1 MKILIGGSPCTHWSI
16 AQTKNRETE
25 ASGIGWELFLNYR
38 IARDKYQPDFFLYE
52 NNKSMSP
59 AIREQIT
66 EELGV
71 EPVLINSA
79 LVSAQNRQRL
89 YWAGKRNKDGTYSQ
103 VAVEQPVDRGILL
116 RDILESGVCWREKA
130 YTLKANYANAGAV
143 NGVDG
148 GHFPATMAA
157 EPVRIGTIENDAKNQ
172 AFDSQQYRVYSPDGK
187 AVTLCGNGGGLGAKT
202 GLYAV
207 PVPEPVNETVDGK
220 AQCLRATYY
229 KDGIRNLVGN
239 TVDRKTCVAIPVPA
253 AGRIVG
259 RRINE
264 QGHRDDYNEAIPHF
278 QYFEVNEEPQKTNCL
293 TTVQKDNMIA
303 VPVRVGA
310 MPNKDGELGTSQSR
324 RIYSTDGK
332 SVSLQARPNGGGAD
346 GAATGLY
353 AVPAGMAWR
362 GRENGSAFEM
372 RDDQKSNAV
381 AATGHQSRLVIE
393 AADGKQMPV
402 YEVRGG
408 RITIKGKTYPIK
420 LADGFYIIRKLTVT
434 ECKRLQTVPD
444 TYAFPVSD
452 TQAYKML
459 GNGWTVDVIAHIMSH
474 FTGLTEEAV
483 EVLSMYDGM
492 SCGHIALDKLG
503 AEITAYYATEID
515 KYAAQTTQ
523 HNFPDTVQLG
533 DAFQVRAEDWRLP
546 EPVGMEA
553 PANG

>member
-1 MKILIGGSPCTHWSI
+1 MKLLIGGSPCTHWSI

-52 NNKSMSP
+52 NNKSMAP
-59 AIREQIT
+59 AIKAQISK
-66 EELGV
+66 ELGV

-89 YWAGKRNKDGTYSQ
+89 YWAGKRNPDGTYSQ
-103 VAVEQPVDRGILL
+103 VRVEQPVDRGILL

-187 AVTLCGNGGGLGAKT
+187 SVTLCGQGGGVGAKT

-207 PVPEPVNETVDGK
+207 PVPVNETVEGK

-229 KDGIRNLVGN
+229 KDGIRNMVGN
-239 TVDRKTCVAIPVPA
+239 TVDRKTCVAMPVGMA
-253 AGRIVG
+253 AGPKSILVVT
-259 RRINE
+259 
-264 QGHRDDYNEAIPHF
+264 A
-278 QYFEVNEEPQKTNCL
+278 
-293 TTVQKDNMIA
+293 A
-303 VPVRVGA
+303 
-310 MPNKDGELGTSQSR
+310 
-324 RIYSTDGK
+324 GK
-332 SVSLQARPNGGGAD
+332 SV
-346 GAATGLY
+346 
-353 AVPAGMAWR
+353 
-362 GRENGSAFEM
+362 
-372 RDDQKSNAV
+372 
-381 AATGHQSRLVIE
+381 
-393 AADGKQMPV
+393 PV
-402 YEVRGG
+402 YEVRNGE
-408 RITIKGKTYPIK
+408 IVIKGKEYPIK

-474 FTGLTEEAV
+474 FTGLTEEPV

-503 AEITAYYATEID
+503 AEITTYYATEID

-533 DAFQVRAEDWRLP
+533 DAFQVRNDDWRLGD
-546 EPVGMEA
+546 EL
-553 PANG
+553 

>member
-1 MKILIGGSPCTHWSI
+1 MKLLIGGSPCTHWSI
-16 AQTKNRETE
+16 AQTKNRKTE

-59 AIREQIT
+59 AIRAQIT
-66 EELGV
+66 AELGV

-89 YWAGKRNKDGTYSQ
+89 YWVGKREPDGTYSQ
-103 VAVEQPVDRGILL
+103 VRVEQPEDRGILL
-116 RDILESGVCWREKA
+116 RDILETGICWREKG
-130 YTLKANYANAGAV
+130 YALTASSHSATAEDMFARRQR
-143 NGVDG
+143 NGV
-148 GHFPATMAA
+148 A
-157 EPVRIGTIENDAKNQ
+157 EPIRIGTIENDAKNQ
-172 AFDSQQYRVYSPDGK
+172 TFDSQQYRVYSPDAK
-187 AVTLCGNGGGLGAKT
+187 SVTLCGNGGGLGAKT

-207 PVPEPVNETVDGK
+207 PV
-220 AQCLRATYY
+220 
-229 KDGIRNLVGN
+229 
-239 TVDRKTCVAIPVPA
+239 
-253 AGRIVG
+253 AGRVVG

-264 QGHRDDYNEAIPHF
+264 QGHRDDYNEEIERI
-278 QYFEVNEEPQKTNCL
+278 QRFEVNEDPSKTNCL
-293 TTVQKDNMIA
+293 STVEKDNMIA

-346 GAATGLY
+346 GAVTGLY
-353 AVPAGMAWR
+353 AVP
-362 GRENGSAFEM
+362 
-372 RDDQKSNAV
+372 
-381 AATGHQSRLVIE
+381 VIP
-393 AADGKQMPV
+393 DGKGQFVIKAAGGKEIPV

-474 FTGLTEEAV
+474 FTGLTEEPV

-515 KYAAQTTQ
+515 KYAIQTTQ
-523 HNFPDTVQLG
+523 HNYPDTVQLG
-533 DAFQVRAEDWRLP
+533 DAFQVRDDDWRLG
-546 EPVGMEA
+546 EEL
-553 PANG
+553 

>member
-1 MKILIGGSPCTHWSI
+1 MKALIGGSPCTRWSI

-59 AIREQIT
+59 AIRAQIT
-66 EELGV
+66 AELGV

-89 YWAGKRNKDGTYSQ
+89 YWVGKREPDGTYSQ
-103 VAVEQPVDRGILL
+103 VRVEQPEDRGILL
-116 RDILESGVCWREKA
+116 RDILETGICWREKG
-130 YTLKANYANAGAV
+130 YALTASSHSATAEDMFARRQR
-143 NGVDG
+143 NGV
-148 GHFPATMAA
+148 A
-157 EPVRIGTIENDAKNQ
+157 EPIRIGTIENDAKNQ
-172 AFDSQQYRVYSPDGK
+172 TFDSQQYRVYSPDAK
-187 AVTLCGNGGGLGAKT
+187 SVTLCGNGGGLGAKT

-207 PVPEPVNETVDGK
+207 PV
-220 AQCLRATYY
+220 
-229 KDGIRNLVGN
+229 
-239 TVDRKTCVAIPVPA
+239 
-253 AGRIVG
+253 AGRVVG

-264 QGHRDDYNEAIPHF
+264 QGHRDDYNEEIERI
-278 QYFEVNEEPQKTNCL
+278 QRFEVNEDPSKTNCL
-293 TTVQKDNMIA
+293 STVEKDNMIA

-346 GAATGLY
+346 GAVTGLY
-353 AVPAGMAWR
+353 AVP
-362 GRENGSAFEM
+362 
-372 RDDQKSNAV
+372 
-381 AATGHQSRLVIE
+381 VIP
-393 AADGKQMPV
+393 DGKGQFVIKAAGGKEIPV

-474 FTGLTEEAV
+474 FTGLTEEPV

-515 KYAAQTTQ
+515 KYAIQTTQ
-523 HNFPDTVQLG
+523 RNFPETIQLG
-533 DAFQVRAEDWRLP
+533 DAFQVREEGWTL
-546 EPVGMEA
+546 
-553 PANG
+553 

>member
-59 AIREQIT
+59 AIRAQIT
-66 EELGV
+66 AELGV

-89 YWAGKRNKDGTYSQ
+89 YWVGRRNPDGTYSQ

-116 RDILESGVCWREKA
+116 RDILESGVCWKEKGYALLSTTGGTTVDDMVSRHQRNGAAEPVAIKPLTEKEMDYMVRETKDGRNHFGFDYFHDA
-130 YTLKANYANAGAV
+130 TQEKSACVTANTHK
-143 NGVDG
+143 GV
-148 GHFPATMAA
+148 PYNVLV

-172 AFDSQQYRVYSPDGK
+172 TFDSQKYRVYSPDAK
-187 AVTLCGNGGGLGAKT
+187 SVTLCGNGGGLGAKT

-207 PVPEPVNETVDGK
+207 PV
-220 AQCLRATYY
+220 
-229 KDGIRNLVGN
+229 
-239 TVDRKTCVAIPVPA
+239 
-253 AGRIVG
+253 AGRVVG

-264 QGHRDDYNEAIPHF
+264 QGHRDDYNEEIERI
-278 QYFEVNEEPQKTNCL
+278 QRFEVNEDPNKTNCL
-293 TTVQKDNMIA
+293 STVEKDNMIA

-353 AVPAGMAWR
+353 AVP
-362 GRENGSAFEM
+362 
-372 RDDQKSNAV
+372 
-381 AATGHQSRLVIE
+381 VIP
-393 AADGKQMPV
+393 DGKGQFVIKAAGGKEIPV

-515 KYAAQTTQ
+515 KYAVQTTQ
-523 HNFPDTVQLG
+523 HNFPDTVQ
-533 DAFQVRAEDWRLP
+533 WK
-546 EPVGMEA
+546 
-553 PANG
+553 

>member
-1 MKILIGGSPCTHWSI
+1 MKMLIGGSPCTHWSI

-59 AIREQIT
+59 AIRAQIT
-66 EELGV
+66 AELGV
-71 EPVLINSA
+71 EPALINSA

-89 YWAGKRNKDGTYSQ
+89 YWAGKRNQDGTYSQ

-130 YTLKANYANAGAV
+130 YTQKANYANAGAV

-474 FTGLTEEAV
+474 FTGLTEEPV

-515 KYAAQTTQ
+515 KYAVQTTQ
-523 HNFPDTVQLG
+523 HNYPDTMQLG
-533 DAFQVRAEDWRLP
+533 DAFQVRAEDWHLP
-546 EPVGMEA
+546 EPAGMEA
-553 PANG
+553 AANG